1 MSNSN
6 LYNRGTLLHA
16 ALAEGEGIAV
26 ARVVIEKAKAGDA
39 VAARFVLGLLCPRP
53 RGRTIALALPADM
66 HAGDVMTA
74 FDTTLAAL
82 ADGEITPDEALT
94 VTRVLD
100 WRLRALKNYSLAS
113 ERRKWRRTGPDLPA
127 PSGPFDKRSGGQGEG
142 ASPANTLHRDEIP
155 LPPIADAMGSTEQLS
170 KSLSRTAR
178 GNEAPAV
185 ESSPSHLHS
194 ACIQPSPAA
203 GQPIGGPG

>member
-82 ADGEITPDEALT
+82 AGGKITPDEALT

-113 ERRKWRRTGPDLPA
+113 ERSKWRQTGPDSLFDEDDLDDGDEDTAEPF
-127 PSGPFDKRSGGQGEG
+127 PSVAIGQDEG
-142 ASPANTLHRDEIP
+142 VSPANTLHRDEIS
-155 LPPIADAMGSTEQLS
+155 LPPVADAMGSPEQLS
-170 KSLSRTAR
+170 KGLSRTGER
-178 GNEAPAV
+178 E
-185 ESSPSHLHS
+185 
-194 ACIQPSPAA
+194 
-203 GQPIGGPG
+203 